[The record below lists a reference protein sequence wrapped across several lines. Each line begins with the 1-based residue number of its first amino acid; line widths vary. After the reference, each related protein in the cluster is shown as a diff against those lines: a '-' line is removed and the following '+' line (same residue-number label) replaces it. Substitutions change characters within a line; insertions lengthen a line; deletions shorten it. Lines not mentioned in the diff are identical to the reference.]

1 MIFYGTGSRTEVNSV
16 LLASKCPKCGS
27 ENTTY
32 LSILQKYAHIYW
44 IPIFPTGKAT
54 IAGCNA
60 CRNVYEDYQI
70 PSPMREEVKAISDGI
85 KTPFWAYSALM
96 VIAVLIGVVVFYA
109 QQHGA
114 DNQKAIAAPQKG
126 DVYDIKL
133 DNGNYTAYHVIAV
146 QKDSVVLEM
155 SEFETTKQSGLDNLH
170 DKGYSDSLVYALPK
184 TSIKTMFDKGEIID
198 VARK

>member
-54 IAGCNA
+54 ITGCNS

-70 PSPMREEVKAISDGI
+70 PSPMREEVQAISDGI

-96 VIAVLIGVVVFYA
+96 IIAALIAAGIIYA
-109 QQHGA
+109 QIHGA
-114 DNQKAIAAPQKG
+114 DNEKAIAAPQKG

-133 DNGNYTAYHVIAV
+133 DNGNYTAFHVITV
-146 QKDSVVLEM
+146 SKDSVVLEM
-155 SEFETTKQSGLDNLH
+155 SEFETTQQSGLDKLR
-170 DKGYSDSLVYALPK
+170 DKGYSDSLVYILPK
-184 TSIKTMFDKGEIID
+184 SNLKKMFEKGEIVD
-198 VARK
+198 VVRK